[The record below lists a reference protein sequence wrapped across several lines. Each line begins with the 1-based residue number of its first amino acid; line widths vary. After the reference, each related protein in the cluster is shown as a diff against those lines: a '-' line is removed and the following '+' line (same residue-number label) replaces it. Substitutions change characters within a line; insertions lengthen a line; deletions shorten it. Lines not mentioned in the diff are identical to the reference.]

1 MKPMPYQQP
10 ILDKIEQQKREEL
23 KSVLV
28 LNGMSY
34 QPPIQPLLLAV
45 AKWNSDEKT
54 T

>member
-10 ILDKIEQQKREEL
+10 TLDKIEQHKHEKL
-23 KSVLV
+23 KSVIV
-28 LNGMSY
+28 LNGMFS